1 MRKSRKE
8 TAKTHERIVRKAG
21 HAFMRDGIAES
32 GLVNVMASA
41 GLTQGGFY
49 RHFAS
54 KDQLVSEAVEKNFDA
69 VLRYLE
75 EKGGDEALAE
85 ILHEYL
91 SQKHRDRYN
100 RTCPLAALGTE
111 LPRADK
117 RTRAAAAAGLD
128 RFIAVIEN
136 KLSRS
141 RKDAKARARAIA
153 AAMVGGIVISRIAT
167 DRKLSNS
174 ILRDTKAFVLKAQ

>member
-8 TAKTHERIVRKAG
+8 KAKTHERIVKKAG
-21 HAFMRDGIAES
+21 HAFIRDGIAES
-32 GLVNVMASA
+32 GLVKVMASA

-54 KDQLVSEAVEKNFDA
+54 KDQLVSEAFDKSLDS
-69 VLRYLE
+69 VLLHLE
-75 EKGGDEALAE
+75 EKNGDEALAE

-91 SQKHRDRYN
+91 SQKHRDNYSEA
-100 RTCPLAALGTE
+100 CPLAALGTE

-117 RTRAAAAAGLD
+117 RTRAAASAGLD
-128 RFIAVIEN
+128 RFIAAIED
-136 KLSRS
+136 KLSGS

-153 AAMVGGIVISRIAT
+153 AAMVGGIVISRLTT
-167 DRKLSNS
+167 DERLSNR
-174 ILRDTKAFVLKAQ
+174 ILKDTKAFVLETQ